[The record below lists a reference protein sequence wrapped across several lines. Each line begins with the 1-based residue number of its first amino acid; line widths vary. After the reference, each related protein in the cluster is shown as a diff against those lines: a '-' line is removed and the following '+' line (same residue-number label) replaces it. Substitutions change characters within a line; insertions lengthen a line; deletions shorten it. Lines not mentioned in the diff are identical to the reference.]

1 MSVNETKSER
11 SPVTVVVALAGLVI
25 ISAGMR
31 AFASVLVPVLIAAFL
46 AILLAPSVQALLKRN
61 WPKGLAV
68 VTTILGTVI
77 VAFLLTAL
85 VGDSLVRFSR
95 QVPEYA
101 TGVQGI
107 KDDIFAWL
115 SQRGIGRDLEGGVLD
130 SAIDTSRLL
139 ALIRDVLGGVA
150 NLAGKGV
157 IILLLA
163 AFALLEMDRR
173 QDVFEA
179 ALGKQTTV
187 LATLRHYSTQVVQ
200 YLKVK
205 TWMSAGTGLAIGLSL
220 WLLGVDYPV
229 LWGVL
234 AFLLNFVPAVGSLI
248 AAIPPI
254 LLALLQYGV
263 GRAIGVVGAVL
274 VVNIVFSNI
283 IEPKVMG
290 RSFGISPVT
299 VLVALLYWAWVFGP
313 VGMILAIPLTVA
325 LKIALEGNERTTWIA
340 GLM

>member
-11 SPVTVVVALAGLVI
+11 SPVTVVVVLAGLVI

-31 AFASVLVPVLIAAFL
+31 AFASVLVPVLIATFL

-61 WPKGLAV
+61 WPKSLAV

-248 AAIPPI
+248 AAIPPV

>member
-1 MSVNETKSER
+1 MSVNDTKSQG
-11 SPVTVVVALAGLVI
+11 SPVTIVVVLAGLVI

-31 AFASVLVPVLIAAFL
+31 AIASVLVPILIAGFL
-46 AILLAPSVQALLKRN
+46 AILLTPSVRALLERN

-68 VTTILGTVI
+68 VTTVLGTVI
-77 VAFLLTAL
+77 VAFLLTVL

-101 TGVQGI
+101 TGVQGM

-130 SAIDTSRLL
+130 SALDTSRIL
-139 ALIRDVLGGVA
+139 ALTRDVLGGVA

-163 AFALLEMDRR
+163 AFALLEVDRR
-173 QDVFEA
+173 QDVFEK

-187 LATLRHYSTQVVQ
+187 FTTLRRYSSQVVQ

-234 AFLLNFVPAVGSLI
+234 AFLLNFVPTVGSLI

-254 LLALLQYGV
+254 LLALLQYGI
-263 GRAIGVVGAVL
+263 GRAIGVIVAVL
-274 VVNIVFSNI
+274 VVNIMFSNI
-283 IEPKVMG
+283 IEPRIMG

-313 VGMILAIPLTVA
+313 VGMIIAIPLTVA
-325 LKIALEGNERTTWIA
+325 LKIVLEGNEKTTWVA